1 MCKKVLPS
9 YPQCLAL
16 AMFGEAAAVNSC
28 DGSHIFS
35 PSLKEV
41 AAQCSA
47 ALHAPGW
54 NRSEWS
60 CILHRWGKAPESQL
74 LHSHW
79 CPTHSHPQ
87 RPSSSVRC
95 GEIRPSNGWLLGV
108 QIFEKCAEKT
118 AWLQT
123 SCAQQRP
130 RSYLACMW
138 VCVSMSDIT
147 IDRTSFDGWWTV
159 ATNRI
164 PCNGHYNPDKRPG
177 CPKSFF
183 F

>member
-1 MCKKVLPS
+1 MCKRVLPS

-95 GEIRPSNGWLLGV
+95 GEIRPSNGWLLGTK
-108 QIFEKCAEKT
+108 FWKMCRKN
-118 AWLQT
+118 
-123 SCAQQRP
+123 S
-130 RSYLACMW
+130 LAPNIMCPTKAKILS
-138 VCVSMSDIT
+138 SMYVGM
-147 IDRTSFDGWWTV
+147 RV
-159 ATNRI
+159 HER
-164 PCNGHYNPDKRPG
+164 YNYWQD
-177 CPKSFF
+177 
-183 F
+183 